1 MSKGKELTKNLVKR
15 ESIDSLTRWPEKT
28 KSFLFL
34 FWYRYQHRFTW
45 KVWAAL
51 FVVVFGGVGFL
62 ATWQLFNMQKSPNC
76 PKIFWPVASASLRL
90 YCAQLSADSRTVAG
104 LLEAI
109 ALVEALP
116 EDHPLRSQ
124 VNQQVEEW
132 ARDILNLAEKDYQA
146 GNLEQAIAKARQIPN
161 NMAVAAIIEER
172 IAKWQGTWTEGNAFG
187 VITDEATHVRF
198 YVGHSSAL
206 AKAAILDP
214 ELTLGLPPKATAAT
228 GMDAM
233 IHAVES
239 YLSIRNNPYSDG
251 IALQTIELVM
261 KNLPTAYKDGSNLEA
276 RANMLLASHIVG
288 VGFSHTGLGLVHGIG
303 HSLGG
308 HFNVPHGVALCTVLE
323 EVLRYNLPTRQARMA
338 KIGQALGVSNTAKS
352 EAENAD
358 LAIKALVQLASE
370 VGLDTKLSD
379 HGITEADL
387 PLLAKTAV
395 EDAVT
400 LNNPIKPTEQDVL
413 GILRSAL

>member
-1 MSKGKELTKNLVKR
+1 MERKVSELELVLDQKPTAHFGAGTVKKVGELAKAEGAKKALIITDSFIAQSDIR
-15 ESIDSLTRWPEKT
+15 EKIEGSLK
-28 KSFLFL
+28 
-34 FWYRYQHRFTW
+34 
-45 KVWAAL
+45 A
-51 FVVVFGGVGFL
+51 
-62 ATWQLFNMQKSPNC
+62 
-76 PKIFWPVASASLRL
+76 
-90 YCAQLSADSRTVAG
+90 AG
-104 LLEAI
+104 LAVEVFDGVTPNPTTACVDAGSDI
-109 ALVEALP
+109 AAHS
-116 EDHPLRSQ
+116 D
-124 VNQQVEEW
+124 
-132 ARDILNLAEKDYQA
+132 ADILIAVGGGSSMDTAKGVSLGARNPQRGIGLDYQTEFENPGLPIIAIPTTA
-146 GNLEQAIAKARQIPN
+146 GTGSE
-161 NMAVAAIIEER
+161 V
-172 IAKWQGTWTEGNAFG
+172 NAFG

-251 IALQTIELVM
+251 IALQTMEMVI
-261 KNLPTAYKDGSNLEA
+261 KNLPKAFKEPSDLEA
-276 RANMLLASHIVG
+276 RSNMLLASHIVG

-323 EVLRYNLPTRQARMA
+323 QVLRFNLSASQARMA
-338 KIGQALGVSNTAKS
+338 KVAGALGVAETGKS
-352 EAENAD
+352 DAENAES
-358 LAIKALVQLASE
+358 AIQALVELARE

>member
-1 MSKGKELTKNLVKR
+1 MERKISEIELVLDQKPTAHFGAGVVKKVGELAKAEGAKKALIITDSFIAQSDIRKKIEESLSKAGIAVEVFDGVTPNPTTACVDAG
-15 ESIDSLTRWPEKT
+15 SDFAA
-28 KSFLFL
+28 KSD
-34 FWYRYQHRFTW
+34 
-45 KVWAAL
+45 A
-51 FVVVFGGVGFL
+51 
-62 ATWQLFNMQKSPNC
+62 
-76 PKIFWPVASASLRL
+76 
-90 YCAQLSADSRTVAG
+90 
-104 LLEAI
+104 
-109 ALVEALP
+109 
-116 EDHPLRSQ
+116 
-124 VNQQVEEW
+124 
-132 ARDILNLAEKDYQA
+132 DILIAVGGGSSMDTAKGVSLGAKNPQRGIGLDYQTQFEKPGLPIIAIPTTA
-146 GNLEQAIAKARQIPN
+146 GTGSE
-161 NMAVAAIIEER
+161 V
-172 IAKWQGTWTEGNAFG
+172 NAFG

-261 KNLPTAYKDGSNLEA
+261 KNLLTAYKDGSNLEA

-308 HFNVPHGVALCTVLE
+308 HFNVPHGVALCTVLDQ
-323 EVLRYNLPTRQARMA
+323 VLRFNLPVRQPRLA
-338 KIGQALGVSNTAKS
+338 KIAQALGVADTAKS

-358 LAIKALVQLASE
+358 KAIKSLVDLAKA
-370 VGLDTKLSD
+370 VGLGTRLSD

-387 PLLAKTAV
+387 SLLAKTAV

>member
-1 MSKGKELTKNLVKR
+1 MERKISEIEIVLDQKPTAHFGAGAVKKVGELAKAEGAKKALIITDSFMAQSDIRKKI
-15 ESIDSLTRWPEKT
+15 EDSLKAVGIAVEVFDGVTPNPT
-28 KSFLFL
+28 TACVDAGSDF
-34 FWYRYQHRFTW
+34 
-45 KVWAAL
+45 AAHSD
-51 FVVVFGGVGFL
+51 
-62 ATWQLFNMQKSPNC
+62 A
-76 PKIFWPVASASLRL
+76 
-90 YCAQLSADSRTVAG
+90 
-104 LLEAI
+104 
-109 ALVEALP
+109 
-116 EDHPLRSQ
+116 
-124 VNQQVEEW
+124 
-132 ARDILNLAEKDYQA
+132 DILIAVGGGSSMDTAKGVSLGARNPQRGIGLDYQTQFEKPGLPIIAIPTTA
-146 GNLEQAIAKARQIPN
+146 GTGSE
-161 NMAVAAIIEER
+161 V
-172 IAKWQGTWTEGNAFG
+172 NAFG

-251 IALQTIELVM
+251 IALQTIELVI
-261 KNLPTAYKDGSNLEA
+261 KNLPTAYKEGSNLEA

-308 HFNVPHGVALCTVLE
+308 HFNVPHGVALCTVLDQ
-323 EVLRYNLPTRQARMA
+323 VLRFNLPARQARMA
-338 KIGQALGVSNTAKS
+338 KIAQALGVAQTGKS
-352 EAENAD
+352 EAENAES
-358 LAIKALVQLASE
+358 AIQTLVQLARE
-370 VGLDTKLSD
+370 VGLTTKLSD
-379 HGITEADL
+379 HGITESDL

>member
-1 MSKGKELTKNLVKR
+1 MERKVSELELVLDQKPTAHFGAGAVKKVG
-15 ESIDSLTRWPEKT
+15 ELAKAEGAKKALIITDSFIAQSDIRK
-28 KSFLFL
+28 
-34 FWYRYQHRFTW
+34 
-45 KVWAAL
+45 
-51 FVVVFGGVGFL
+51 
-62 ATWQLFNMQKSPNC
+62 
-76 PKIFWPVASASLRL
+76 KIEGSLQ
-90 YCAQLSADSRTVAG
+90 AAG
-104 LLEAI
+104 LA
-109 ALVEALP
+109 VEVFDGVTPNPTTACV
-116 EDHPLRSQ
+116 DAGSDFAAHSD
-124 VNQQVEEW
+124 
-132 ARDILNLAEKDYQA
+132 ADILIAVGGGSSMDTAKGVSLGARNPQRGIGLDYQTEFEKPGLPIIAIPTTA
-146 GNLEQAIAKARQIPN
+146 GTGSE
-161 NMAVAAIIEER
+161 V
-172 IAKWQGTWTEGNAFG
+172 NAFG

-251 IALQTIELVM
+251 IALQTMELVI
-261 KNLPTAYKDGSNLEA
+261 KNLPKAFKEPSDLEA
-276 RANMLLASHIVG
+276 RSNMLLASHIVG

-308 HFNVPHGVALCTVLE
+308 HFNVPHGIALCTVLE
-323 EVLRYNLPTRQARMA
+323 QVLRFNLSASQARMA
-338 KIGQALGVSNTAKS
+338 KVAGALGVAETGKS
-352 EAENAD
+352 DAENAES
-358 LAIKALVQLASE
+358 AIQALVELARE

>member
-1 MSKGKELTKNLVKR
+1 MERKISEIELVLDQKPTAHFGAGAVKKVGELAKAEGAKKALIITDSFIAQSDIR
-15 ESIDSLTRWPEKT
+15 KKIEDSLKAVGIAVDVFDGVTPNPT
-28 KSFLFL
+28 TACVDAGSDF
-34 FWYRYQHRFTW
+34 
-45 KVWAAL
+45 AAHSD
-51 FVVVFGGVGFL
+51 
-62 ATWQLFNMQKSPNC
+62 A
-76 PKIFWPVASASLRL
+76 
-90 YCAQLSADSRTVAG
+90 
-104 LLEAI
+104 
-109 ALVEALP
+109 
-116 EDHPLRSQ
+116 
-124 VNQQVEEW
+124 
-132 ARDILNLAEKDYQA
+132 DILIAVGGGSSMDTAKGVSLGARNPQRGIGLDYQTQFEKPGLPIIAIPTTA
-146 GNLEQAIAKARQIPN
+146 GTGSE
-161 NMAVAAIIEER
+161 V
-172 IAKWQGTWTEGNAFG
+172 NAFG

-308 HFNVPHGVALCTVLE
+308 HFNVPHGVALCTVLDQ
-323 EVLRYNLPTRQARMA
+323 VLRFNLPARQARIA
-338 KIGQALGVSNTAKS
+338 KIAQALGVAETSKS
-352 EAENAD
+352 EAENAEN
-358 LAIKALVQLASE
+358 AIQTLVQLARE
-370 VGLDTKLSD
+370 VGLATKLSD

>member
-1 MSKGKELTKNLVKR
+1 MERKISEIELVLDQKPTAHFGAGVVKKVGELAKAEGAKKALIITDSFIAQSDIRKKIEESLSKAGIAVEVFDGVTPNPTTACVDAG
-15 ESIDSLTRWPEKT
+15 SDFAA
-28 KSFLFL
+28 KSD
-34 FWYRYQHRFTW
+34 
-45 KVWAAL
+45 A
-51 FVVVFGGVGFL
+51 
-62 ATWQLFNMQKSPNC
+62 
-76 PKIFWPVASASLRL
+76 
-90 YCAQLSADSRTVAG
+90 
-104 LLEAI
+104 
-109 ALVEALP
+109 
-116 EDHPLRSQ
+116 
-124 VNQQVEEW
+124 
-132 ARDILNLAEKDYQA
+132 DILIAVGGGSSMDTAKGVSLGAKNPQRGIGLDYQTQFEKPGLPIIAIPTTA
-146 GNLEQAIAKARQIPN
+146 GTGSE
-161 NMAVAAIIEER
+161 V
-172 IAKWQGTWTEGNAFG
+172 NAFG

-261 KNLPTAYKDGSNLEA
+261 KNLLTAYKDGSNLEA

-308 HFNVPHGVALCTVLE
+308 HFNVPHGVALCTVLDQ
-323 EVLRYNLPTRQARMA
+323 VLRFNLPVRQPRLA
-338 KIGQALGVSNTAKS
+338 KIAQALGVADTAKS

-358 LAIKALVQLASE
+358 KAIKTLVDLAKA
-370 VGLDTKLSD
+370 VGLGTRLSD

>member
-1 MSKGKELTKNLVKR
+1 MERKIAEIELVLDQKPTAHFGAGAVK
-15 ESIDSLTRWPEKT
+15 
-28 KSFLFL
+28 
-34 FWYRYQHRFTW
+34 
-45 KVWAAL
+45 KV
-51 FVVVFGGVGFL
+51 GEL
-62 ATWQLFNMQKSPNC
+62 AKAEGA
-76 PKIFWPVASASLRL
+76 KK
-90 YCAQLSADSRTVAG
+90 
-104 LLEAI
+104 
-109 ALVEALP
+109 ALVITDSFIAQSDIRKKIEESL
-116 EDHPLRSQ
+116 SQ
-124 VNQQVEEW
+124 AGIAVEVFDGVTPNPTT
-132 ARDILNLAEKDYQA
+132 ACVDAGSDFAAKSDADILIAVGGGSSMDTAKGVSLGAKNPQRGIDLDYQTQFEKQGLPIIAIPTTA
-146 GNLEQAIAKARQIPN
+146 GTGSE
-161 NMAVAAIIEER
+161 V
-172 IAKWQGTWTEGNAFG
+172 NAFG
-187 VITDEATHVRF
+187 VITDETTHVRF

-323 EVLRYNLPTRQARMA
+323 EVLRFNLPARQARMA
-338 KIGQALGVSNTAKS
+338 KIAQALGVAETNKT
-352 EAENAD
+352 EAENAEKAIQSLVL
-358 LAIKALVQLASE
+358 LAKE
-370 VGLDTKLSD
+370 VGLASKLSD

>member
-1 MSKGKELTKNLVKR
+1 MERKISEIELVLDQKPTAHFGAGAVKKVGELAKAEGAKKALIITDSFIAQSDIR
-15 ESIDSLTRWPEKT
+15 KKIEDSLKAVGIAVEVFDGVTPNPT
-28 KSFLFL
+28 TACVDAGSDF
-34 FWYRYQHRFTW
+34 
-45 KVWAAL
+45 AAHSD
-51 FVVVFGGVGFL
+51 
-62 ATWQLFNMQKSPNC
+62 A
-76 PKIFWPVASASLRL
+76 
-90 YCAQLSADSRTVAG
+90 
-104 LLEAI
+104 
-109 ALVEALP
+109 
-116 EDHPLRSQ
+116 
-124 VNQQVEEW
+124 
-132 ARDILNLAEKDYQA
+132 DILIAVGGGSSMDTAKGVSLGARNPQRGIGLDYQTQFEKPGLPIIAIPTTA
-146 GNLEQAIAKARQIPN
+146 GTGSE
-161 NMAVAAIIEER
+161 V
-172 IAKWQGTWTEGNAFG
+172 NAFG

-261 KNLPTAYKDGSNLEA
+261 KNLPAAYKEGSNLEA

-323 EVLRYNLPTRQARMA
+323 QVLRFNLPARLHRMA
-338 KIGQALGVSNTAKS
+338 KIAQALGVAQTGKS
-352 EAENAD
+352 EAENAES
-358 LAIKALVQLASE
+358 AIQALVQLARE
-370 VGLDTKLSD
+370 VGLATKLSD

>member
-1 MSKGKELTKNLVKR
+1 MERKISEIELVLDQKPTAHFGAGVVKKVGELAKAEGAKKALIITDSFIAQSDIRKKIEESLSKAGIAVEVFDGVTPNPTTACVDAG
-15 ESIDSLTRWPEKT
+15 SDFAA
-28 KSFLFL
+28 KSD
-34 FWYRYQHRFTW
+34 
-45 KVWAAL
+45 A
-51 FVVVFGGVGFL
+51 
-62 ATWQLFNMQKSPNC
+62 
-76 PKIFWPVASASLRL
+76 
-90 YCAQLSADSRTVAG
+90 
-104 LLEAI
+104 
-109 ALVEALP
+109 
-116 EDHPLRSQ
+116 
-124 VNQQVEEW
+124 
-132 ARDILNLAEKDYQA
+132 DILIAVGGGSSMDTAKGVSLGAKNPQRGIGLDYQTQFEKPGLPIIAIPTTA
-146 GNLEQAIAKARQIPN
+146 GTGSE
-161 NMAVAAIIEER
+161 V
-172 IAKWQGTWTEGNAFG
+172 NAFG

-228 GMDAM
+228 GMVAM

-261 KNLPTAYKDGSNLEA
+261 KNLLTAYKDGSNLEA

-308 HFNVPHGVALCTVLE
+308 HFNVPHGVALCTVLDQ
-323 EVLRYNLPTRQARMA
+323 VLRFNLPVRQPRLA
-338 KIGQALGVSNTAKS
+338 KIAQALGVADTAKS

-358 LAIKALVQLASE
+358 KAIKSLVDLAKA
-370 VGLDTKLSD
+370 VGLGTRLSD

>member
-1 MSKGKELTKNLVKR
+1 MERKMAEIELVLDQKPTAHFGAGSVKKVGELAKAEGAKKALIITDSFIAQSDIR
-15 ESIDSLTRWPEKT
+15 KKIEESLSNAGIAVEVFDGVTPNPTTACVDAGSDFAA
-28 KSFLFL
+28 KSD
-34 FWYRYQHRFTW
+34 
-45 KVWAAL
+45 A
-51 FVVVFGGVGFL
+51 
-62 ATWQLFNMQKSPNC
+62 
-76 PKIFWPVASASLRL
+76 
-90 YCAQLSADSRTVAG
+90 
-104 LLEAI
+104 
-109 ALVEALP
+109 
-116 EDHPLRSQ
+116 
-124 VNQQVEEW
+124 
-132 ARDILNLAEKDYQA
+132 DILIAVGGGSSMDTAKGVSLGARNPQRGIGLDYQTQFEKSGLPIIAIPTTA
-146 GNLEQAIAKARQIPN
+146 GTGSE
-161 NMAVAAIIEER
+161 V
-172 IAKWQGTWTEGNAFG
+172 NAFG
-187 VITDEATHVRF
+187 VITDEETHVRF

-261 KNLPTAYKDGSNLEA
+261 KNLPTAYKEGSNLEA

-338 KIGQALGVSNTAKS
+338 KIGQALGVSDTAKS

-358 LAIKALVQLASE
+358 LAIKALVQLARE

>member
-1 MSKGKELTKNLVKR
+1 MERKISEIELVLDQKPTAHFGAGAVKKVGELAKAEGAKKALIITDSFIAQSDIR
-15 ESIDSLTRWPEKT
+15 KKIEDSLKAVGIAVDVFDGVTPNPT
-28 KSFLFL
+28 TACVDAGSDF
-34 FWYRYQHRFTW
+34 
-45 KVWAAL
+45 AAHSD
-51 FVVVFGGVGFL
+51 
-62 ATWQLFNMQKSPNC
+62 A
-76 PKIFWPVASASLRL
+76 
-90 YCAQLSADSRTVAG
+90 
-104 LLEAI
+104 
-109 ALVEALP
+109 
-116 EDHPLRSQ
+116 
-124 VNQQVEEW
+124 
-132 ARDILNLAEKDYQA
+132 DILIAVGGGSSMDTAKGVSLGARNPQRGIGLDYQTQFEKPGLPIIAIPTTA
-146 GNLEQAIAKARQIPN
+146 GTGSE
-161 NMAVAAIIEER
+161 V
-172 IAKWQGTWTEGNAFG
+172 NAFG

-261 KNLPTAYKDGSNLEA
+261 KTLPTAYKEGSNLEA

-308 HFNVPHGVALCTVLE
+308 HFNVPHGVALCTVLDQ
-323 EVLRYNLPTRQARMA
+323 VLRFNLPARQARMA
-338 KIGQALGVSNTAKS
+338 KIAQALGVAETSKS
-352 EAENAD
+352 EAENAES
-358 LAIKALVQLASE
+358 AIQTLVQLARE

>member
-1 MSKGKELTKNLVKR
+1 MERKISEIEIVLDQKPTAHFGAGAVKKVGELAKAEGAKKALIITDSFMAQSDIRKKI
-15 ESIDSLTRWPEKT
+15 EDSLKAVGIAVEVFDGVTPNPT
-28 KSFLFL
+28 TACVDAGSDF
-34 FWYRYQHRFTW
+34 
-45 KVWAAL
+45 AAHSD
-51 FVVVFGGVGFL
+51 
-62 ATWQLFNMQKSPNC
+62 A
-76 PKIFWPVASASLRL
+76 
-90 YCAQLSADSRTVAG
+90 
-104 LLEAI
+104 
-109 ALVEALP
+109 
-116 EDHPLRSQ
+116 
-124 VNQQVEEW
+124 
-132 ARDILNLAEKDYQA
+132 DILIAVGGGSSMDTAKGVSLGARNPQRGIGLDYQTQFENPGLPIIAIPTTA
-146 GNLEQAIAKARQIPN
+146 GTGSE
-161 NMAVAAIIEER
+161 V
-172 IAKWQGTWTEGNAFG
+172 NAFG

-251 IALQTIELVM
+251 IALQTIELVI
-261 KNLPTAYKDGSNLEA
+261 KNLPTAYKEGSNLEA

-308 HFNVPHGVALCTVLE
+308 HFNVPHGVALCTVLDQ
-323 EVLRYNLPTRQARMA
+323 VLRFNLPARQARMA
-338 KIGQALGVSNTAKS
+338 KIAQALGVAQTGKS
-352 EAENAD
+352 EAENAES
-358 LAIKALVQLASE
+358 AIQTLVQLARE
-370 VGLDTKLSD
+370 VGLTTKLSD
-379 HGITEADL
+379 HGITESDL

>member
-1 MSKGKELTKNLVKR
+1 MERKIAEIELVLDQKPTAHFGAGAVK
-15 ESIDSLTRWPEKT
+15 
-28 KSFLFL
+28 
-34 FWYRYQHRFTW
+34 
-45 KVWAAL
+45 KV
-51 FVVVFGGVGFL
+51 GEL
-62 ATWQLFNMQKSPNC
+62 AKAEGA
-76 PKIFWPVASASLRL
+76 KK
-90 YCAQLSADSRTVAG
+90 
-104 LLEAI
+104 
-109 ALVEALP
+109 ALVITDSFIAQSDIRKKIEESL
-116 EDHPLRSQ
+116 SQ
-124 VNQQVEEW
+124 AGIAVEVFDGVTPNPTT
-132 ARDILNLAEKDYQA
+132 ACVDAGSDFAAKSDADILIAVGGGSSMDTAKGVSLGAKNPQRGIGLDYQTQFEKPGLPIIAIPTTA
-146 GNLEQAIAKARQIPN
+146 GTGSE
-161 NMAVAAIIEER
+161 V
-172 IAKWQGTWTEGNAFG
+172 NAFG
-187 VITDEATHVRF
+187 VITDETSHVRF

-323 EVLRYNLPTRQARMA
+323 EVLRFNLPARQARMA
-338 KIGQALGVSNTAKS
+338 KIAQALGVAETNKT
-352 EAENAD
+352 EAENAEKAIQSLVL
-358 LAIKALVQLASE
+358 LAKE
-370 VGLDTKLSD
+370 VGLASKLSD

>member
-1 MSKGKELTKNLVKR
+1 MERKISEIELVLDQKPTAHFGAGAVKKVGELAKAEGAKKALIITDSFIAQSDIR
-15 ESIDSLTRWPEKT
+15 KKIEDSLKAVDIAVDVFDGVTPNPT
-28 KSFLFL
+28 TACVDAGSDF
-34 FWYRYQHRFTW
+34 
-45 KVWAAL
+45 AAHSD
-51 FVVVFGGVGFL
+51 
-62 ATWQLFNMQKSPNC
+62 A
-76 PKIFWPVASASLRL
+76 
-90 YCAQLSADSRTVAG
+90 
-104 LLEAI
+104 
-109 ALVEALP
+109 
-116 EDHPLRSQ
+116 
-124 VNQQVEEW
+124 
-132 ARDILNLAEKDYQA
+132 DILIAVGGGSSMDTAKGVSLGARNPQRGIGLDYQTQFEKPGLPIIAIPTTA
-146 GNLEQAIAKARQIPN
+146 GTGSE
-161 NMAVAAIIEER
+161 V
-172 IAKWQGTWTEGNAFG
+172 NAFG

-239 YLSIRNNPYSDG
+239 YLSIRSNPYSDG

-261 KNLPTAYKDGSNLEA
+261 KNLPTAYKEGGNLEA

-308 HFNVPHGVALCTVLE
+308 HFNVPHGVALCTVLDQ
-323 EVLRYNLPTRQARMA
+323 VLRFNLPARLHRMA
-338 KIGQALGVSNTAKS
+338 KIAQALGVAKTSKS
-352 EAENAD
+352 EAENAES
-358 LAIKALVQLASE
+358 AIQTLVQLARE

>member
-1 MSKGKELTKNLVKR
+1 MERKISEIELVLDQKPTAHFGAGAVKKVGELARAEGAKKALIITDSFIAQSDIRKKIEESLSKAGIAVEVFDGVTPNPTTACVDAG
-15 ESIDSLTRWPEKT
+15 SNFAA
-28 KSFLFL
+28 KSD
-34 FWYRYQHRFTW
+34 
-45 KVWAAL
+45 A
-51 FVVVFGGVGFL
+51 
-62 ATWQLFNMQKSPNC
+62 
-76 PKIFWPVASASLRL
+76 
-90 YCAQLSADSRTVAG
+90 
-104 LLEAI
+104 
-109 ALVEALP
+109 
-116 EDHPLRSQ
+116 
-124 VNQQVEEW
+124 
-132 ARDILNLAEKDYQA
+132 DILIAVGGGSSMDTAKGVSLGAKNPQRGIGLDYQTQFEKPGLPIIAIPTTA
-146 GNLEQAIAKARQIPN
+146 GTGSE
-161 NMAVAAIIEER
+161 V
-172 IAKWQGTWTEGNAFG
+172 NAFG

-261 KNLPTAYKDGSNLEA
+261 KNLLTAYKDGSNLEA

-308 HFNVPHGVALCTVLE
+308 HFNVPHGVALCTVLDQ
-323 EVLRYNLPTRQARMA
+323 VLRFNLPVRQARLA
-338 KIGQALGVSNTAKS
+338 KIAQALGVADTAKS
-352 EAENAD
+352 EAENAGKAIKTLVD
-358 LAIKALVQLASE
+358 LAKA
-370 VGLDTKLSD
+370 VGLGTRLSD

>member
-1 MSKGKELTKNLVKR
+1 MERKISEIELVLDQKPTAHFGAGAVKKVGELAKAEGAKKALIITDSFIAQSDIKKKIEESLSKAGIAVEVFDGVTPNPTTACVDAGSDFAAKSDADILIAVGGGSSMDTAKGVSLGAKNPQRGIGL
-15 ESIDSLTRWPEKT
+15 DYQTQFEKT
-28 KSFLFL
+28 GLPIIAIP
-34 FWYRYQHRFTW
+34 T
-45 KVWAAL
+45 
-51 FVVVFGGVGFL
+51 
-62 ATWQLFNMQKSPNC
+62 T
-76 PKIFWPVASASLRL
+76 
-90 YCAQLSADSRTVAG
+90 AG
-104 LLEAI
+104 TGSE
-109 ALVEALP
+109 V
-116 EDHPLRSQ
+116 
-124 VNQQVEEW
+124 
-132 ARDILNLAEKDYQA
+132 
-146 GNLEQAIAKARQIPN
+146 
-161 NMAVAAIIEER
+161 
-172 IAKWQGTWTEGNAFG
+172 NAFG

-261 KNLPTAYKDGSNLEA
+261 KNLLTAYKDGSNLEA

-308 HFNVPHGVALCTVLE
+308 HFNVPHGVALCTVLDK
-323 EVLRYNLPTRQARMA
+323 VLRFNLPARKARLA
-338 KIGQALGVSNTAKS
+338 KIAQALGVTDTAKS

-358 LAIKALVQLASE
+358 NAIKTLVELAGAL
-370 VGLDTKLSD
+370 GLGTKLSD

>member
-1 MSKGKELTKNLVKR
+1 MERKISEIELVLDQKPTAHFGAGVVKKVGELAKAEGAKKALIITDSFIAQSDIRKKIEESLSKAGIAVEVFDGVTPNPTTACVDAG
-15 ESIDSLTRWPEKT
+15 SD
-28 KSFLFL
+28 F
-34 FWYRYQHRFTW
+34 
-45 KVWAAL
+45 AA
-51 FVVVFGGVGFL
+51 
-62 ATWQLFNMQKSPNC
+62 
-76 PKIFWPVASASLRL
+76 
-90 YCAQLSADSRTVAG
+90 
-104 LLEAI
+104 
-109 ALVEALP
+109 
-116 EDHPLRSQ
+116 RSD
-124 VNQQVEEW
+124 V
-132 ARDILNLAEKDYQA
+132 DILIAVGGGSSMDTAKGVSLGAKNPQRGIGLDYQTQFEKPGLPIIAIPTTA
-146 GNLEQAIAKARQIPN
+146 GTGSE
-161 NMAVAAIIEER
+161 V
-172 IAKWQGTWTEGNAFG
+172 NAFG

-261 KNLPTAYKDGSNLEA
+261 KNLLTAYKDGSNLEA

-308 HFNVPHGVALCTVLE
+308 HFNVPHGVALCTVLDQ
-323 EVLRYNLPTRQARMA
+323 VLRFNLPVRQPRLA
-338 KIGQALGVSNTAKS
+338 KIAQALGVADTAMS

-358 LAIKALVQLASE
+358 KAIKSLVDLAE
-370 VGLDTKLSD
+370 AVGLGTRLSD

>member
-1 MSKGKELTKNLVKR
+1 MERKISEIELVLDQKPTAHFGAGAVK
-15 ESIDSLTRWPEKT
+15 
-28 KSFLFL
+28 
-34 FWYRYQHRFTW
+34 
-45 KVWAAL
+45 KV
-51 FVVVFGGVGFL
+51 GEL
-62 ATWQLFNMQKSPNC
+62 AKAEGA
-76 PKIFWPVASASLRL
+76 KK
-90 YCAQLSADSRTVAG
+90 
-104 LLEAI
+104 
-109 ALVEALP
+109 ALVITDSFIAQSDIRKKIEESLSKAGIA
-116 EDHPLRSQ
+116 
-124 VNQQVEEW
+124 VEVFDGVTPNPTT
-132 ARDILNLAEKDYQA
+132 ACVDAGSDFAAKSDADILIAVGGGSSMDTAKGVSLGAKNPQRGIDLDYQTQFEKQGLPIIAIPTTA
-146 GNLEQAIAKARQIPN
+146 GTGSE
-161 NMAVAAIIEER
+161 V
-172 IAKWQGTWTEGNAFG
+172 NAFG
-187 VITDEATHVRF
+187 VITDETTHVRF

-323 EVLRYNLPTRQARMA
+323 EVLRFNLPARQARMA
-338 KIGQALGVSNTAKS
+338 KIAQALGVAETTKS
-352 EAENAD
+352 EAENAEKAIQSLVL
-358 LAIKALVQLASE
+358 LAKE
-370 VGLDTKLSD
+370 VGLASKLSD

>member
-1 MSKGKELTKNLVKR
+1 MERKISEIELVLDQKPTAHFGAGAVKKVGELAKAEGAKKALIITDSFIAQSDIR
-15 ESIDSLTRWPEKT
+15 KKIEDSLKAVGIAVDVFDGVTPNPT
-28 KSFLFL
+28 TACVDAGSDF
-34 FWYRYQHRFTW
+34 
-45 KVWAAL
+45 AAHSD
-51 FVVVFGGVGFL
+51 
-62 ATWQLFNMQKSPNC
+62 A
-76 PKIFWPVASASLRL
+76 
-90 YCAQLSADSRTVAG
+90 
-104 LLEAI
+104 
-109 ALVEALP
+109 
-116 EDHPLRSQ
+116 
-124 VNQQVEEW
+124 
-132 ARDILNLAEKDYQA
+132 DILIAVGGGSSMDTAKGVSLGARNPQRGIGLDYQTQFEKPGLPIIAIPTTA
-146 GNLEQAIAKARQIPN
+146 GTGSE
-161 NMAVAAIIEER
+161 V
-172 IAKWQGTWTEGNAFG
+172 NAFG

-261 KNLPTAYKDGSNLEA
+261 KNLPTAYKEGSNLEA

-308 HFNVPHGVALCTVLE
+308 HFNVPHGVALCTVLDQ
-323 EVLRYNLPTRQARMA
+323 VLRFNLPARQARIA
-338 KIGQALGVSNTAKS
+338 KIAQALGVAETSKS
-352 EAENAD
+352 EAENAEN
-358 LAIKALVQLASE
+358 AIQTLVQLARE
-370 VGLDTKLSD
+370 VGLATKLSD

>member
-1 MSKGKELTKNLVKR
+1 MERKISEIELVLDQKPTAHFGAGAVKKVGELAKAEGAKKALIITDSFIAQSDIRKKIEESLSKAGIAVEVFDGVTPNPTTACVDAG
-15 ESIDSLTRWPEKT
+15 SDFAA
-28 KSFLFL
+28 KSD
-34 FWYRYQHRFTW
+34 
-45 KVWAAL
+45 A
-51 FVVVFGGVGFL
+51 
-62 ATWQLFNMQKSPNC
+62 
-76 PKIFWPVASASLRL
+76 
-90 YCAQLSADSRTVAG
+90 
-104 LLEAI
+104 
-109 ALVEALP
+109 
-116 EDHPLRSQ
+116 
-124 VNQQVEEW
+124 
-132 ARDILNLAEKDYQA
+132 DILIAVGGGSSMDTAKGVSLGAKNPQRGIGLDYQTQFEKPGLPIIAIPTTA
-146 GNLEQAIAKARQIPN
+146 GTGSE
-161 NMAVAAIIEER
+161 V
-172 IAKWQGTWTEGNAFG
+172 NAFG

-206 AKAAILDP
+206 AIAAILDP

-239 YLSIRNNPYSDG
+239 YLSIRSNPYSDG

-261 KNLPTAYKDGSNLEA
+261 KNLLTAYQDGSNLEA

-308 HFNVPHGVALCTVLE
+308 HFNVPHGVALCTVLDQ
-323 EVLRYNLPTRQARMA
+323 VLRFNLPVRQARLA
-338 KIGQALGVSNTAKS
+338 KIAQALGVADTAKS

-358 LAIKALVQLASE
+358 KAIKTLVDLAKA
-370 VGLDTKLSD
+370 VGLGTRLSD

>member
-1 MSKGKELTKNLVKR
+1 MERKISEIELVLDQKPTAHFGAGAVKKVGELAKAEGAKKALIITDSFIAQSDIR
-15 ESIDSLTRWPEKT
+15 KKIEDSLKAVGIAVEVFDGVTPNPT
-28 KSFLFL
+28 TACVDAGSDF
-34 FWYRYQHRFTW
+34 
-45 KVWAAL
+45 AAHSD
-51 FVVVFGGVGFL
+51 
-62 ATWQLFNMQKSPNC
+62 A
-76 PKIFWPVASASLRL
+76 
-90 YCAQLSADSRTVAG
+90 
-104 LLEAI
+104 
-109 ALVEALP
+109 
-116 EDHPLRSQ
+116 
-124 VNQQVEEW
+124 
-132 ARDILNLAEKDYQA
+132 DILIAVGGGSSMDTAKGVSLGARNPQRGIGLDYQTQFEKPGLPIIAIPTTA
-146 GNLEQAIAKARQIPN
+146 GTGSE
-161 NMAVAAIIEER
+161 V
-172 IAKWQGTWTEGNAFG
+172 NAFG

-261 KNLPTAYKDGSNLEA
+261 KTLPTAYKEGSNLEA

-323 EVLRYNLPTRQARMA
+323 QVLRFNLPARLHRIA
-338 KIGQALGVSNTAKS
+338 KIAQALGVAETSKS
-352 EAENAD
+352 EAENAES
-358 LAIKALVQLASE
+358 AIQTLVQLARE

>member
-1 MSKGKELTKNLVKR
+1 MERKISEIELVLDQKPTAHFGAGAVKKVGELAKAEGAKNALIITDSFIAQSDIRKKI
-15 ESIDSLTRWPEKT
+15 EDSLK
-28 KSFLFL
+28 
-34 FWYRYQHRFTW
+34 
-45 KVWAAL
+45 AAGIE
-51 FVVVFGGVGFL
+51 VEVFDGVTPNPTTACVDAGSDF
-62 ATWQLFNMQKSPNC
+62 ATHSD
-76 PKIFWPVASASLRL
+76 A
-90 YCAQLSADSRTVAG
+90 
-104 LLEAI
+104 
-109 ALVEALP
+109 
-116 EDHPLRSQ
+116 
-124 VNQQVEEW
+124 
-132 ARDILNLAEKDYQA
+132 DILIAVGGGSSMDTAKGVSLGARNPQRGIGLDYQTQFEKPGLPIIAIPTTA
-146 GNLEQAIAKARQIPN
+146 GTGSE
-161 NMAVAAIIEER
+161 V
-172 IAKWQGTWTEGNAFG
+172 NAFG

-251 IALQTIELVM
+251 IALQTIELVI
-261 KNLPTAYKDGSNLEA
+261 KNLPTAYKEGNNLEA
-276 RANMLLASHIVG
+276 RSNMLLASHIVG

-308 HFNVPHGVALCTVLE
+308 HFNVPHGVALCTVLDQ
-323 EVLRYNLPTRQARMA
+323 VLRFNLPARQARMA
-338 KIGQALGVSNTAKS
+338 KIAQALGVAETSKS
-352 EAENAD
+352 DAENAEK
-358 LAIKALVQLASE
+358 AIQTLVQLARE

-379 HGITEADL
+379 HGIGEADL

>member
-1 MSKGKELTKNLVKR
+1 MERKISEIELVLDQKPTAHFGAGAVKKVGELAKAEGAKKALIITDSFIAQSDIRKKIEESLSKAGIAVEVFDGVTPNPTTACVDAG
-15 ESIDSLTRWPEKT
+15 SDFAA
-28 KSFLFL
+28 KSD
-34 FWYRYQHRFTW
+34 
-45 KVWAAL
+45 A
-51 FVVVFGGVGFL
+51 
-62 ATWQLFNMQKSPNC
+62 
-76 PKIFWPVASASLRL
+76 
-90 YCAQLSADSRTVAG
+90 
-104 LLEAI
+104 
-109 ALVEALP
+109 
-116 EDHPLRSQ
+116 
-124 VNQQVEEW
+124 
-132 ARDILNLAEKDYQA
+132 DILIAVGGGSSMDTAKGVSLGAKNPQRGIGLDYQTQFEKPGLPIIAIPTTA
-146 GNLEQAIAKARQIPN
+146 GTGSE
-161 NMAVAAIIEER
+161 V
-172 IAKWQGTWTEGNAFG
+172 NAFG

-261 KNLPTAYKDGSNLEA
+261 KNLLTAYKDGSNLEA

-308 HFNVPHGVALCTVLE
+308 HFNVPHGVALCTVLDQ
-323 EVLRYNLPTRQARMA
+323 VLRFNLPVRQARLA
-338 KIGQALGVSNTAKS
+338 KIAQALSVADTAKL

-358 LAIKALVQLASE
+358 KAIKTLVELASA
-370 VGLDTKLSD
+370 VGLGTKLSD

>member
-1 MSKGKELTKNLVKR
+1 MERQISEIELVLDQKPTAHFGAGAVKKVGELAKAEGAKKALIITDSFIAQSDIR
-15 ESIDSLTRWPEKT
+15 KKIEDSLKAIGIAVEVFDGVTPNPT
-28 KSFLFL
+28 TACVDAGSDF
-34 FWYRYQHRFTW
+34 
-45 KVWAAL
+45 AAHSD
-51 FVVVFGGVGFL
+51 
-62 ATWQLFNMQKSPNC
+62 A
-76 PKIFWPVASASLRL
+76 
-90 YCAQLSADSRTVAG
+90 
-104 LLEAI
+104 
-109 ALVEALP
+109 
-116 EDHPLRSQ
+116 
-124 VNQQVEEW
+124 
-132 ARDILNLAEKDYQA
+132 DILIAVGGGSSMDTAKGVSLGARNPQRGIGLDYQTQFEKPGLPIIAIPTTA
-146 GNLEQAIAKARQIPN
+146 GTGSE
-161 NMAVAAIIEER
+161 V
-172 IAKWQGTWTEGNAFG
+172 NAFG

-261 KNLPTAYKDGSNLEA
+261 KNLPAAYQEGSNLEA

-323 EVLRYNLPTRQARMA
+323 QVLRFNLPARLHRMA
-338 KIGQALGVSNTAKS
+338 KIAQALGVAETSKS
-352 EAENAD
+352 EAENAES
-358 LAIKALVQLASE
+358 AIQTLVQLARE
-370 VGLDTKLSD
+370 VGLATKLSD

>member
-1 MSKGKELTKNLVKR
+1 MERKIAEIELVLDQKPTAHFGAGAVK
-15 ESIDSLTRWPEKT
+15 
-28 KSFLFL
+28 
-34 FWYRYQHRFTW
+34 
-45 KVWAAL
+45 KV
-51 FVVVFGGVGFL
+51 GEL
-62 ATWQLFNMQKSPNC
+62 AKAEGA
-76 PKIFWPVASASLRL
+76 KK
-90 YCAQLSADSRTVAG
+90 
-104 LLEAI
+104 
-109 ALVEALP
+109 ALVITDSFIAQSDIRKKIEESL
-116 EDHPLRSQ
+116 SQ
-124 VNQQVEEW
+124 AGIAVEVFDGVTPNPTT
-132 ARDILNLAEKDYQA
+132 ACVDAGSDFAAKSDADILIAVGGGSSMDTAKGVSLGAKNPQRGIGLDYQTQFEKPGLPIIAIPTTA
-146 GNLEQAIAKARQIPN
+146 GTGSE
-161 NMAVAAIIEER
+161 V
-172 IAKWQGTWTEGNAFG
+172 NAFG
-187 VITDEATHVRF
+187 VITDETSHVRF

-251 IALQTIELVM
+251 IALQTIEMVM

-323 EVLRYNLPTRQARMA
+323 EVLRFNLPARQARMA
-338 KIGQALGVSNTAKS
+338 KIAQALGVAETNKT
-352 EAENAD
+352 EAENAEKAIQSLVL
-358 LAIKALVQLASE
+358 LAKE
-370 VGLDTKLSD
+370 VGLASKLSD

-395 EDAVT
+395 DDAVT

>member
-1 MSKGKELTKNLVKR
+1 MERKIAEIELVLDQKPTAHFGAGSVKKVGELAKAEGAKKALIITDSFIAQSDIR
-15 ESIDSLTRWPEKT
+15 KKIEESLSQAGIAVEVFDGVTPNPTTACVDAGSDFAA
-28 KSFLFL
+28 KSD
-34 FWYRYQHRFTW
+34 
-45 KVWAAL
+45 A
-51 FVVVFGGVGFL
+51 
-62 ATWQLFNMQKSPNC
+62 
-76 PKIFWPVASASLRL
+76 
-90 YCAQLSADSRTVAG
+90 
-104 LLEAI
+104 
-109 ALVEALP
+109 
-116 EDHPLRSQ
+116 
-124 VNQQVEEW
+124 
-132 ARDILNLAEKDYQA
+132 DILIAVGGGSSMDTAKGVSLGAKNPQRGIGLDYQTLFEKPGLPIIAIPTTA
-146 GNLEQAIAKARQIPN
+146 GTGSE
-161 NMAVAAIIEER
+161 V
-172 IAKWQGTWTEGNAFG
+172 NAFG
-187 VITDEATHVRF
+187 VITDETTHVRF

-251 IALQTIELVM
+251 IALQTIEMVM

-323 EVLRYNLPTRQARMA
+323 EVLRFNLPARQARMA
-338 KIGQALGVSNTAKS
+338 KIAQALGVAETSKS
-352 EAENAD
+352 EAENAEK
-358 LAIKALVQLASE
+358 AIQSLVQLAKE
-370 VGLDTKLSD
+370 VGLASKLSD

>member
-1 MSKGKELTKNLVKR
+1 
-15 ESIDSLTRWPEKT
+15 
-28 KSFLFL
+28 
-34 FWYRYQHRFTW
+34 
-45 KVWAAL
+45 
-51 FVVVFGGVGFL
+51 
-62 ATWQLFNMQKSPNC
+62 
-76 PKIFWPVASASLRL
+76 
-90 YCAQLSADSRTVAG
+90 
-104 LLEAI
+104 
-109 ALVEALP
+109 
-116 EDHPLRSQ
+116 
-124 VNQQVEEW
+124 
-132 ARDILNLAEKDYQA
+132 
-146 GNLEQAIAKARQIPN
+146 
-161 NMAVAAIIEER
+161 
-172 IAKWQGTWTEGNAFG
+172 
-187 VITDEATHVRF
+187 
-198 YVGHSSAL
+198 
-206 AKAAILDP
+206 
-214 ELTLGLPPKATAAT
+214 
-228 GMDAM
+228 MDAM

-261 KNLPTAYKDGSNLEA
+261 KNLLTACKDGSNLEA

-308 HFNVPHGVALCTVLE
+308 HFNVPHGVALCTVLDQ
-323 EVLRYNLPTRQARMA
+323 VLRFNLPVRQPRLA
-338 KIGQALGVSNTAKS
+338 KIAQALGVADTAKS

-358 LAIKALVQLASE
+358 KAIKSLVDLAKA
-370 VGLDTKLSD
+370 VGLGTRLSD

>member
-1 MSKGKELTKNLVKR
+1 MERKISEIELVLDQKPTAHFGAGAVKKVGELAKAEGAKKALIITDSFIAQSDIR
-15 ESIDSLTRWPEKT
+15 KKIEDSL
-28 KSFLFL
+28 
-34 FWYRYQHRFTW
+34 
-45 KVWAAL
+45 KVVGIGVEVFDGVTPNPTTACVDAGSDFAAHSD
-51 FVVVFGGVGFL
+51 
-62 ATWQLFNMQKSPNC
+62 A
-76 PKIFWPVASASLRL
+76 
-90 YCAQLSADSRTVAG
+90 
-104 LLEAI
+104 
-109 ALVEALP
+109 
-116 EDHPLRSQ
+116 
-124 VNQQVEEW
+124 
-132 ARDILNLAEKDYQA
+132 DILIAVGGGSSMDTAKGVSLGARNPQRGIGLDYQTQFEKPGLPIIAIPTTA
-146 GNLEQAIAKARQIPN
+146 GTGSE
-161 NMAVAAIIEER
+161 V
-172 IAKWQGTWTEGNAFG
+172 NAFG

-251 IALQTIELVM
+251 IALQTIEMVV
-261 KNLPTAYKDGSNLEA
+261 KNLPTAFKEPSNLEA
-276 RANMLLASHIVG
+276 RSNMLLASHIVG
-288 VGFSHTGLGLVHGIG
+288 VGFSHTGLGLIHGIG

-323 EVLRYNLPTRQARMA
+323 EVLRFNLPSRQARMA
-338 KIGQALGVSNTAKS
+338 KVAGALGVAETGKS
-352 EAENAD
+352 EAENAESAIQALLK
-358 LAIKALVQLASE
+358 LAREI
-370 VGLDTKLSD
+370 GLDTKLAD